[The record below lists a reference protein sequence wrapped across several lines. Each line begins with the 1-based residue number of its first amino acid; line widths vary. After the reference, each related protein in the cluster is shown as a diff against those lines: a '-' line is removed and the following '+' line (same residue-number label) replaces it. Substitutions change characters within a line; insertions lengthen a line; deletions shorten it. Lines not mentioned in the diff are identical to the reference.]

1 MPGNPWPVGG
11 ESVVWG
17 RGALALL
24 FGVCLLAGCMERR
37 GASTTEGA
45 LEALREEPPPDQP
58 RIAERVG
65 RYTVDGALDELSSPE
80 GIERMTV
87 IVDAAVARALAT
99 TAEAP
104 SLGGP
109 GSGGPTSMS
118 YVERMARDSGERIR
132 GGALGGSPA
141 ARPRRLRPPGDEPGL
156 RPSTSR
162 DRSSAGP
169 RGAAALFR
177 SAPAGSAARASR
189 RRVRQ
194 LGRAASAGFME
205 GVFASSAWPAMAI
218 AFLGG
223 VGFQWGRSRP
233 VAPPSRPQ
241 GPPRSDGGSRMTP
254 PLSHR
259 LLERRN
265 PSRTGAQAGR
275 DCAPGHRARHFT
287 VYPRPSM
294 QTANAF

>member
-1 MPGNPWPVGG
+1 VSARTPVIRSEIRGPWGVKVGCLG
-11 ESVVWG
+11 G
-17 RGALALL
+17 GGALALL

-99 TAEAP
+99 TAGAP

-118 YVERMARDSGERIR
+118 YVERMARDSASGF
-132 GGALGGSPA
+132 
-141 ARPRRLRPPGDEPGL
+141 
-156 RPSTSR
+156 
-162 DRSSAGP
+162 
-169 RGAAALFR
+169 AAALSEELSRQLGPDGSGPLSMSLGFTAHHVSGSVVR
-177 SAPAGSAARASR
+177 GAQGELAALFPECAGEQRRACVEAE
-189 RRVRQ
+189 VRQ

-223 VGFQWGRSRP
+223 VGFSVGAGLVLSLLLRGR
-233 VAPPSRPQ
+233 
-241 GPPRSDGGSRMTP
+241 
-254 PLSHR
+254 
-259 LLERRN
+259 
-265 PSRTGAQAGR
+265 
-275 DCAPGHRARHFT
+275 RARHDRT
-287 VYPRPSM
+287 E
-294 QTANAF
+294 AHA